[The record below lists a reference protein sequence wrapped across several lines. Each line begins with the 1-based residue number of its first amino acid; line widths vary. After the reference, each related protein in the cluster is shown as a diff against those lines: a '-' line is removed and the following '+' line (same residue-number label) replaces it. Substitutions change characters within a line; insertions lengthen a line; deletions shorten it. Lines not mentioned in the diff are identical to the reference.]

1 MKNIFRFLAEAKG
14 AVAVIVV
21 LLIIQAYCDLSLPS
35 YTSDLLNVGLQQNG
49 IADAVPETI
58 REESLET
65 LELFLTDEDTG
76 KVEAAYEEA
85 PDSKAEEAKDKDDA
99 ASEADEEGGKQEAG
113 DSEKAGDGVRKLK
126 KLSAD
131 EREELNDILALPESV
146 VFQMENSE
154 EGASML
160 AMAKG
165 AIGLGLMSKE
175 KIQEQMQER
184 LSQMDESTD
193 MFLDQVAVG
202 YVAAE
207 YEAQGADVNAIRN
220 AYLFKVGAKM
230 LLMALIMAIV
240 AVLTGYIAA
249 KVSAGIGRNL
259 RERLYT
265 KVMNFTSAE
274 IEQFSTASLIT
285 RCTND
290 IQQVQML
297 TVMLLRMVTY
307 APILAIA
314 GVFKVIQTGSSM
326 SWIIVLAVILLAVC
340 IAVLF
345 FVAYPKFQIMQ
356 QLVDRLNLVSREILT
371 GVMPIRAFGRQKY
384 EEGRFEKANTD
395 LFRTQ
400 LFTNRTMTFM
410 MPVMMLIMNGV
421 SVLIVWVGGHGVDTG
436 TVQVGDLTAFIT
448 YSMVIIMGFLM
459 LSMIS
464 IMLPR
469 AGVAADRIAE
479 VLETEI
485 SLKDADVT
493 RDAELEQLVANAAHE
508 PGNAEQGKLA
518 VTATREAEDTELTTE
533 TAAENMAEAKDL
545 QARPNSGSGACAGVL
560 TFDDV
565 SFTYP
570 GADSPVLEHISFTA
584 EPGRTTAIIG
594 STGCGKSTL
603 IHLIPRFYD
612 VTEGSITLDGI
623 DIRELSQKKLRD
635 CIGYVPQKGVLF
647 SGTIESNLKYAGEQ
661 VTDADMEAAAAIAQA
676 TEFIDAKENRY
687 QSEIAQNGSNVSG
700 GQRQRLS
707 IARAI
712 AKHPQIFLFDDSFS
726 ALDYKT
732 DALLRQALADQIQNA
747 TVVIV
752 AQRISTILHADQILV
767 MEEGR
772 IVGRGRHRELLESC
786 QTYLEI
792 ARGQLSEGEIQSAL
806 KEEPAG
812 EESQSALKEEPAGEE
827 SQSALKEEP
836 AGEGLPDA
844 LKGGE

>member
-14 AVAVIVV
+14 AVVVIVA

-65 LELFLTDEDTG
+65 LELFLSDEDTE
-76 KVEAAYEEA
+76 KAEAAYEEA
-85 PDSKAEEAKDKDDA
+85 DKE
-99 ASEADEEGGKQEAG
+99 SDE
-113 DSEKAGDGVRKLK
+113 GVRKLK

-131 EREELNDILALPESV
+131 ERETLHDILALPESV
-146 VFQMENSE
+146 VFQMQNSE

-175 KIQEQMQER
+175 TIQEQMQER
-184 LSQMDESTD
+184 LSQMDGSTD

-220 AYLFKVGAKM
+220 AYLFKVGMKM

-240 AVLTGYIAA
+240 AILTGYIAA
-249 KVSAGIGRNL
+249 KVSAGIGRSL

-326 SWIIVLAVILLAVC
+326 SWIIVLAVILLAIC

-479 VLETEI
+479 VLETEV

-493 RDAELEQLVANAAHE
+493 RDEELC
-508 PGNAEQGKLA
+508 GG
-518 VTATREAEDTELTTE
+518 T
-533 TAAENMAEAKDL
+533 
-545 QARPNSGSGACAGVL
+545 L

-570 GADSPVLEHISFTA
+570 GAEAPVLEHISFTA
-584 EPGRTTAIIG
+584 EPGKTTAIIG

-612 VTEGSITLDGI
+612 VTEGRITLDGI

-647 SGTIESNLKYAGEQ
+647 LGTIESNLKYAGEQ
-661 VTDADMEAAAAIAQA
+661 VTDADMETAASIAQA

-732 DALLRQALADQIQNA
+732 DAQLRKALAEQIQNA

-772 IVGRGRHRELLESC
+772 IVGRGTHRELLESC

-792 ARGQLSEGEIQSAL
+792 ARGQLSEEEIQSAL
-806 KEEPAG
+806 K
-812 EESQSALKEEPAGEE
+812 
-827 SQSALKEEP
+827 
-836 AGEGLPDA
+836 
-844 LKGGE
+844 GGE

>member
-1 MKNIFRFLAEAKG
+1 MKNIFRFLAGAKG
-14 AVAVIVV
+14 AVAVIVG

-35 YTSDLLNVGLQQNG
+35 YTRDLLNIGLQQNG
-49 IADAVPETI
+49 IADAVPDTI
-58 REESLET
+58 RAESLEM
-65 LELFLTDEDTG
+65 LELFLSDEDTE
-76 KVEAAYEEA
+76 KAEAAY
-85 PDSKAEEAKDKDDA
+85 
-99 ASEADEEGGKQEAG
+99 SEADEEGIR
-113 DSEKAGDGVRKLK
+113 SLK
-126 KLSAD
+126 KITAD
-131 EREELNDILALPESV
+131 EREALDGILALPESV
-146 VFQMENSE
+146 VFQMRNSE
-154 EGASML
+154 EGAKML
-160 AMAKG
+160 EMAKS
-165 AIGLGLMSKE
+165 AVSIGLMSKE
-175 KIQEQMQER
+175 TLQEQLQER
-184 LSQMDESTD
+184 LSQMDGMTD

-220 AYLFKVGAKM
+220 AYLLKVGLKM
-230 LLMALIMAIV
+230 LLMAFVMAVV

-249 KVSAGIGRNL
+249 KVSAGIGRSL
-259 RERLYT
+259 REQLYT

-345 FVAYPKFQIMQ
+345 AVAYPKFKIMQ
-356 QLVDRLNLVSREILT
+356 QLVDRLNLVAREILT
-371 GVMPIRAFGRQKY
+371 GVMPIRAFGRQTY
-384 EEGRFEKANTD
+384 EEGRFRNANTE

-410 MPVMMLIMNGV
+410 MPVMMFIMNGV

-485 SLKDADVT
+485 SLKDADAT
-493 RDAELEQLVANAAHE
+493 RDAELEQRMS
-508 PGNAEQGKLA
+508 G
-518 VTATREAEDTELTTE
+518 TE
-533 TAAENMAEAKDL
+533 TCSGGETSEGET
-545 QARPNSGSGACAGVL
+545 PGSGQELSTEGVL
-560 TFDDV
+560 IFDDV

-570 GADSPVLEHISFTA
+570 GAESPVLEHISFTA
-584 EPGRTTAIIG
+584 EPGKTTAIIG

-647 SGTIESNLKYAGEQ
+647 SGTIESNLKYAGGQ

-676 TEFIDAKENRY
+676 TEFIDTKKKRY

-732 DALLRQALADQIQNA
+732 DALLRQALAEQVQNA
-747 TVVIV
+747 TVIIV

-767 MEEGR
+767 MEEGS
-772 IVGRGRHRELLESC
+772 IVGKGTHRELLENC

-792 ARGQLSEGEIQSAL
+792 ARGQMSEEEIQSAL

-812 EESQSALKEEPAGEE
+812 EKSQSVQQE
-827 SQSALKEEP
+827 QSTEDEIP
-836 AGEGLPDA
+836 GA

>member
-14 AVAVIVV
+14 AVVVIVA

-65 LELFLTDEDTG
+65 LELFLTDEDTE
-76 KVEAAYEEA
+76 KVEEAYSET
-85 PDSKAEEAKDKDDA
+85 PDSKTGA
-99 ASEADEEGGKQEAG
+99 EGGKQGSAVSDKNG
-113 DSEKAGDGVRKLK
+113 DNVRKLK

-146 VFQMENSE
+146 VFQMGNSE

-297 TVMLLRMVTY
+297 IVMLLRMVTY
-307 APILAIA
+307 APILAVA

-326 SWIIVLAVILLAVC
+326 SWIIVLAVILLAIC

-384 EEGRFEKANTD
+384 EEERFEKANTE
-395 LFRTQ
+395 LFKTQ

-421 SVLIVWVGGHGVDTG
+421 SVLIVWVGGHGVDAG

-493 RDAELEQLVANAAHE
+493 RDAE
-508 PGNAEQGKLA
+508 
-518 VTATREAEDTELTTE
+518 TCT
-533 TAAENMAEAKDL
+533 
-545 QARPNSGSGACAGVL
+545 GVL

-623 DIRELSQKKLRD
+623 DIRELSQKRLRD

-661 VTDADMEAAAAIAQA
+661 ITDADMEAAASIAQA
-676 TEFIDAKENRY
+676 TEFIEAKETGY

-732 DALLRQALADQIQNA
+732 DALLRQALAEQIQNA

-772 IVGRGRHRELLESC
+772 IVGRGTHRELLENC

-792 ARGQLSEGEIQSAL
+792 ARGQLSEEEIQSAL
-806 KEEPAG
+806 KKPEAEIQSAVE
-812 EESQSALKEEPAGEE
+812 EESTKEIPN
-827 SQSALKEEP
+827 
-836 AGEGLPDA
+836 A

>member
-1 MKNIFRFLAEAKG
+1 MKNIFRFLAGAKG
-14 AVAVIVV
+14 AVAVIVG

-35 YTSDLLNVGLQQNG
+35 YTSDLLNIGLQQNG
-49 IADAVPETI
+49 IADAVPDTI
-58 REESLET
+58 RAESLEM
-65 LELFLTDEDTG
+65 LELFLSDEDTE
-76 KVEAAYEEA
+76 KAEAAY
-85 PDSKAEEAKDKDDA
+85 
-99 ASEADEEGGKQEAG
+99 SEADEEGIR
-113 DSEKAGDGVRKLK
+113 SLK
-126 KLSAD
+126 KITAD
-131 EREELNDILALPESV
+131 EREALDGILALPESV
-146 VFQMENSE
+146 VFQMGNSE
-154 EGASML
+154 EGAKML
-160 AMAKG
+160 EMAKS
-165 AIGLGLMSKE
+165 AVSIGLMSKE
-175 KIQEQMQER
+175 TLQER
-184 LSQMDESTD
+184 LSQMDGMTD

-220 AYLFKVGAKM
+220 AYLFKVGLKM
-230 LLMALIMAIV
+230 LLMAFVMAVV
-240 AVLTGYIAA
+240 AILTGYIAA
-249 KVSAGIGRNL
+249 KVSAGIGRSL
-259 RERLYT
+259 REQLYT

-345 FVAYPKFQIMQ
+345 AAAYPKFKIMQ
-356 QLVDRLNLVSREILT
+356 QLVDRLNLVAREILT
-371 GVMPIRAFGRQKY
+371 GVMPIRAFGRQTY
-384 EEGRFEKANTD
+384 EEGRFRNANTE

-410 MPVMMLIMNGV
+410 MPVMMFIMNGV

-485 SLKDADVT
+485 SLKDADAT
-493 RDAELEQLVANAAHE
+493 KDA
-508 PGNAEQGKLA
+508 KL
-518 VTATREAEDTELTTE
+518 
-533 TAAENMAEAKDL
+533 K
-545 QARPNSGSGACAGVL
+545 QAGVL
-560 TFDDV
+560 TFSDV

-570 GADSPVLEHISFTA
+570 GAESPVLEHISFTA
-584 EPGRTTAIIG
+584 EPGKTTAIIG

-676 TEFIDAKENRY
+676 TELIDTKKKRY
-687 QSEIAQNGSNVSG
+687 QSETAQNGSNVSG

-732 DALLRQALADQIQNA
+732 DALLRQALAEQVQNA
-747 TVVIV
+747 TVIIV

-772 IVGRGRHRELLESC
+772 VVGMGTHRELLENC

-792 ARGQLSEGEIQSAL
+792 ARGQMSEEEIQSAL

-812 EESQSALKEEPAGEE
+812 EKSRSVRQEQSTEDEIPGALKRGE
-827 SQSALKEEP
+827 
-836 AGEGLPDA
+836 
-844 LKGGE
+844 